1 MNHTQIYAA
10 SYQDPNVAKQ
20 TLNNLGYTYDDEL
33 STPESKV
40 FVDKNGN
47 PNIAFRGSKRVVDDW
62 LVSDPLLGLGLSK
75 YDKRHQDSRDLV
87 NKVNGKYGKKS
98 TLYGHSLG
106 GHIASYN
113 ADQANHVYINNA
125 GVGINEIGKKL
136 PSNVTHNRNSNDIVS
151 SLATTQS
158 GDVRTSFKPFT
169 NVLDSHK
176 YKDTPNSS
184 SLNIFNRLRSG
195 FFF

>member
-62 LVSDPLLGLGLSK
+62 LVSDPLLALGLSK
-75 YDKRHQDSRDLV
+75 YDK
-87 NKVNGKYGKKS
+87 
-98 TLYGHSLG
+98 
-106 GHIASYN
+106 
-113 ADQANHVYINNA
+113 
-125 GVGINEIGKKL
+125 
-136 PSNVTHNRNSNDIVS
+136 
-151 SLATTQS
+151 
-158 GDVRTSFKPFT
+158 
-169 NVLDSHK
+169 
-176 YKDTPNSS
+176 
-184 SLNIFNRLRSG
+184 
-195 FFF
+195 